1 MAARAVEAVFGNQG
15 PYPPLAVPTDA
26 GAIQMRGRID
36 RIDQGE
42 EGYRVLDY
50 KTGSLPTAGQVK
62 EGISLQLVAYALA
75 LEQVIAP
82 GAACVEGVLLQV
94 GTSARVAVQQSGRS
108 TSWEEARRGFFEGV
122 AAALRGIREAA
133 FPPTPQPD
141 VCARCDARRM
151 CRIDAS
157 RIRRKR
163 EVRHEMDGRPDGRHS
178 EALARTVASRRR
190 QLRQPPCWSARPV
203 ILVRECQVSLERS
216 CPFTFTEKA
225 AAEMKDR
232 LRSECRGQVNTAV
245 RRKRWSAGAGWR
257 ARSNRPA

>member
-1 MAARAVEAVFGNQG
+1 
-15 PYPPLAVPTDA
+15 
-26 GAIQMRGRID
+26 MRGRID

-163 EVRHEMDGRPDGRHS
+163 ES
-178 EALARTVASRRR
+178 AS
-190 QLRQPPCWSARPV
+190 
-203 ILVRECQVSLERS
+203 
-216 CPFTFTEKA
+216 
-225 AAEMKDR
+225 
-232 LRSECRGQVNTAV
+232 
-245 RRKRWSAGAGWR
+245 
-257 ARSNRPA
+257 